1 MLDSSQPKQLREVGD
16 EAHARDCE
24 HLGFKPAKMLWPYS
38 NSVAVKKEGI
48 ELTERVERAARVIQ
62 NEADRLSVMRN
73 NSHIVKRT
81 HQHHLQKIA
90 NEVNRELK
98 PSLERLAEI
107 QPDLPQWKQQAI
119 DEMRSTAVELAAN
132 TNAAILNRNA
142 ATQNVPARM
151 DTNYGQLLQS
161 MTVQSERLTEIA
173 DATADY
179 AEAQLQ
185 GVNAG
190 LAISQHN

>member
-1 MLDSSQPKQLREVGD
+1 MLKSVKQYTLAFTAV
-16 EAHARDCE
+16 A
-24 HLGFKPAKMLWPYS
+24 LLFPASLALAEIS
-38 NSVAVKKEGI
+38 DQTAIKKEGI

-62 NEADRLSVMRN
+62 NETDHLSVMRN
-73 NSHIVKRT
+73 NSHIAKRT

-90 NEVNRELK
+90 NQVNGELK

-107 QPDLPQWKQQAI
+107 QPGLPQWKQQAI
-119 DEMRSTAVELAAN
+119 DEMRSSAVELAAN

-151 DTNYGQLLQS
+151 DANYGQLLQN
-161 MTVQSERLTEIA
+161 MTVHSERLTEVA
-173 DATADY
+173 DATGDY

-185 GVNAG
+185 GADAG

>member
-1 MLDSSQPKQLREVGD
+1 MLKSVKQYTLAITAAVLLFPG
-16 EAHARDCE
+16 
-24 HLGFKPAKMLWPYS
+24 GFAIAETS
-38 NSVAVKKEGI
+38 NQIAVKKEGI
-48 ELTERVERAARVIQ
+48 VLTERVERAARAIQ
-62 NEADRLSVMRN
+62 NEADRLNVMRS
-73 NSHIVKRT
+73 NSHIGKRT
-81 HQHHLQKIA
+81 HQHHLRKIA
-90 NEVNRELK
+90 NQVNEQLK

-142 ATQNVPARM
+142 AGHNVPALM
-151 DTNYGQLLQS
+151 DANYGQLLQS
-161 MTVQSERLTEIA
+161 MTVQSERLTEVA
-173 DATADY
+173 DATTDY

-185 GVNAG
+185 GVDAG

>member
-1 MLDSSQPKQLREVGD
+1 MLKSVKQFTL
-16 EAHARDCE
+16 AITAAAF
-24 HLGFKPAKMLWPYS
+24 LFPAS
-38 NSVAVKKEGI
+38 FAVADTSDQVAVKKEGI
-48 ELTERVERAARVIQ
+48 VLTERVEKAARVIQ
-62 NEADRLSVMRN
+62 NEADRLNVMRD
-73 NSHIVKRT
+73 NSHITKRT
-81 HQHHLQKIA
+81 HQHHLRKIA
-90 NEVNRELK
+90 NQVNEELK

-142 ATQNVPARM
+142 AAQYVPARL
-151 DTNYGQLLQS
+151 DADYRQLLQS
-161 MTVQSERLTEIA
+161 MAAQSEKLTQVA

-185 GVNAG
+185 GVDAG

>member
-1 MLDSSQPKQLREVGD
+1 MLKSVKQYTL
-16 EAHARDCE
+16 ALTAAA
-24 HLGFKPAKMLWPYS
+24 LLFPASLAVAETS
-38 NSVAVKKEGI
+38 DQVAVRKEGI
-48 ELTERVERAARVIQ
+48 ELTERVEKAARVIQ

-73 NSHIVKRT
+73 NSNIAKRT

-90 NEVNRELK
+90 NQVNEELK

-142 ATQNVPARM
+142 AAQYVPARM
-151 DTNYGQLLQS
+151 DANYGQLLQN
-161 MTVQSERLTEIA
+161 MAAHSERLTEVA
-173 DATADY
+173 DATGDY

-185 GVNAG
+185 GAAAG